1 MYKVFVKDA
10 PLILTNKIS
19 DTVNGEYFMLNGEAI
34 NNAIDALAKK
44 KMDRAFIYHPNHE
57 EILKKFTKK
66 IPMEIAGGGV
76 VTNKKGKVLFIYR
89 NDKWDLPKGKLE
101 KGESIEEC
109 ALREVE
115 EETGV
120 KGLKIENFLRT
131 TYHIFKR
138 NGIYKLKEVH
148 WYAMKTTYKGKLV
161 GQKSEGIEKVKW
173 KGPQKIH
180 KALENSYTNIRSLF
194 AD

>member
-76 VTNKKGKVLFIYR
+76 VTN
-89 NDKWDLPKGKLE
+89 
-101 KGESIEEC
+101 
-109 ALREVE
+109 
-115 EETGV
+115 
-120 KGLKIENFLRT
+120 
-131 TYHIFKR
+131 
-138 NGIYKLKEVH
+138 
-148 WYAMKTTYKGKLV
+148 
-161 GQKSEGIEKVKW
+161 
-173 KGPQKIH
+173 
-180 KALENSYTNIRSLF
+180 
-194 AD
+194 

>member
-10 PLILTNKIS
+10 PLILTNRLS

-44 KMDRAFIYHPNHE
+44 KMPRAFIYHPNHE

-76 VTNKKGKVLFIYR
+76 VTNKKGQVLFIYR

-138 NGIYKLKEVH
+138 NGVYKLKEVH
-148 WYAMKTTYKGKLV
+148 WYAMKTTYNGKLV

-173 KGPQKIH
+173 KGPKKIH
-180 KALENSYTNIRSLF
+180 KALENSYTNIRALF